1 MCVCVCVCACVCV
14 RVSVCVCVSACVHLC
29 LRECTC
35 LCMFRVGV
43 SVIIGVSACPCV
55 RAFMFCLVN
64 QIDAGGV
71 ANHLVK
77 CKALDVRLLQLLA
90 HRKISKVIV

>member
-1 MCVCVCVCACVCV
+1 MYL
-14 RVSVCVCVSACVHLC
+14 RVFS
-29 LRECTC
+29 
-35 LCMFRVGV
+35 VGV
-43 SVIIGVSACPCV
+43 SVIICVFACPCV

>member
-1 MCVCVCVCACVCV
+1 MYL
-14 RVSVCVCVSACVHLC
+14 RVFS
-29 LRECTC
+29 
-35 LCMFRVGV
+35 VGV
-43 SVIIGVSACPCV
+43 SVIIGEPACPCV

-64 QIDAGGV
+64 QIDVGGV

-77 CKALDVRLLQLLA
+77 CKALDVRLLQLVA